1 MVQLQDAVGDIIRE
15 PRLWV
20 LPMPRV
26 LSIPGLGSR
35 WCVIVTLL
43 THLVALTGIWREEL
57 LELVGNAVEL
67 LGISRRFAFD
77 RDVRPN

>member
-1 MVQLQDAVGDIIRE
+1 MGPALAAGAQHSWVGQSLVCD
-15 PRLWV
+15 
-20 LPMPRV
+20 
-26 LSIPGLGSR
+26 
-35 WCVIVTLL
+35 L
-43 THLVALTGIWREEL
+43 TPLIHLVALTGIWREEL